1 MCYMIYATNGK
12 DETFRRNFLFAFV
25 IVSSNNIY
33 ISCRLIGTQKKKKH
47 LFQHCWSNSYDLCVT
62 SGISGNIPRVHR
74 NHLAAATQTNQTLFF
89 LSFLFFLLI
98 FFLFSFFPPLVLFS
112 PPTRFFLA
120 HCHFRMNTKMYT
132 KRA

>member
-1 MCYMIYATNGK
+1 MRQMVKMIIQKRFLICFCYC
-12 DETFRRNFLFAFV
+12 LFKQYL
-25 IVSSNNIY
+25 Y
-33 ISCRLIGTQKKKKH
+33 IIPFDWNAKEKKQH